1 MQIAFADTVYWQAL
15 LDVRDNLH
23 GAAEALAVRLIF
35 DRVRIVTSEMVLT
48 ELLNALGK
56 STQSRALGVSL
67 VESLKADQNVE
78 IATAAECPFDT
89 TLEFY
94 KARPDKHWG
103 LTDCSSFLIMQ
114 QRGITQALTHDKHF
128 SQAGFTLLM

>member
-1 MQIAFADTVYWQAL
+1 MKIAFADTVYWQAL

-23 GAAEALAVRLIF
+23 SAAEALAVKLIF

-56 STQSRALGVSL
+56 SAQGRRLGVSL

-78 IATAAECPFDT
+78 IASAAECPFDAAF
-89 TLEFY
+89 EFY
-94 KARPDKHWG
+94 KARPDKQWG
-103 LTDCSSFLIMQ
+103 LTDCSSFLLMQ
-114 QRGITQALTHDKHF
+114 QRGIADALTHDNHF
-128 SQAGFTLLM
+128 RQAGFNLLL

>member
-1 MQIAFADTVYWQAL
+1 M
-15 LDVRDNLH
+15 LDVRDDLH
-23 GAAEALAVRLIF
+23 GTAEALAVKLIF

-56 STQSRALGVSL
+56 SAQGRVLGVSL
-67 VESLKADQNVE
+67 VESLKADRNVE
-78 IATAAECPFDT
+78 IASAAECPFDT
-89 TLEFY
+89 ALAFY
-94 KARPDKHWG
+94 KARPDKQWG

-114 QRGITQALTHDKHF
+114 QRGINQALTHDKHF